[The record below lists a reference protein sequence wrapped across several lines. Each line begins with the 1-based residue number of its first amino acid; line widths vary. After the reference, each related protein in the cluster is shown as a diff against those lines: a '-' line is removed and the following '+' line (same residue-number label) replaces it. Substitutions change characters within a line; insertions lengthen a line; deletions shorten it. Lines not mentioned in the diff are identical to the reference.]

1 MNCWQ
6 DNTEMEMSRL
16 WNPNGPNKI
25 NRVTKTHPDYTVE
38 SQWQKE
44 CYPFGALDN
53 IDIRKKLHA

>member
-1 MNCWQ
+1 
-6 DNTEMEMSRL
+6 MEMSRL
-16 WNPNGPNKI
+16 WNPNGPNRI